1 MQKPILLYTRAQLLL
16 MTLGSPV
23 TIAFC
28 WWVCILGGFAG
39 AAYNGSFPVLFFA
52 RLSAG
57 KENNS
62 GRLYLG
68 DHL

>member
-23 TIAFC
+23 TIVFC

-39 AAYNGSFPVLFFA
+39 AAYNGSFPVLVLPGLVLAKKITQDDFT
-52 RLSAG
+52 
-57 KENNS
+57 
-62 GRLYLG
+62 
-68 DHL
+68 